1 MKYED
6 AVKKIQTKKPTDN
19 YMIIETSYNSKL
31 LLPYKDGMSFMAA
44 LVNAEEYKESYG
56 ENTKILPM
64 NKGVLTTSLL
74 SREDYELIK
83 VAALLNMSVDQLKE
97 QTATEMP
104 F

>member
-31 LLPYKDGMSFMAA
+31 LLPYKDGIALMSA
-44 LVNAEEYKESYG
+44 LVNAEEFKDSYG
-56 ENTKILPM
+56 ENPRILPV
-64 NKGVLTTSLL
+64 NRSIVSSTLL
-74 SREDYELIK
+74 SREDYESIK
-83 VAALLNMSVDQLKE
+83 VAALLNMSVDQLKN
-97 QTATEMP
+97 QTATEIP

>member
-6 AVKKIQTKKPTDN
+6 AVKKVQSKKPTDN
-19 YMIIETSYNSKL
+19 YMIIETRYNIKI
-31 LLPYKDGMSFMAA
+31 LLPYKDGIAFMSA

-64 NKGVLTTSLL
+64 NKGLLTTSLL

-97 QTATEMP
+97 QAVNADP